1 MVVKWEAEME
11 EGRKIL
17 VIDDDP
23 DILEAL
29 TTVLESQGYQ
39 VATARDGVEGLDRLR
54 AENTDLIILD
64 LIMPRMDG
72 FAMYKMLKNPDR
84 PDYGDIPI
92 LLLTSLREE
101 SSRRRFELETGMEM
115 AVDDYVEKPI
125 SPQIML
131 ERVKKLLQ
139 KAAQAEILIS
149 H

>member
-1 MVVKWEAEME
+1 MGQ
-11 EGRKIL
+11 GRNIL
-17 VIDDDP
+17 VVDDDP
-23 DILEAL
+23 DILEVL
-29 TTVLESQGYQ
+29 TTVLESRGYQ
-39 VATARDGVEGLDRLR
+39 VATARDGVEGLDKLK
-54 AENTDLIILD
+54 TGKPDLIILD

-72 FAMYKMLKNPDR
+72 FEMYKRLKDPEQAE
-84 PDYGDIPI
+84 YADIPI

-131 ERVKKLLQ
+131 ERVEKLLQ

-149 H
+149 D

>member
-1 MVVKWEAEME
+1 MGQ
-11 EGRKIL
+11 GRNIL

-29 TTVLESQGYQ
+29 TTVLQSQGYQ
-39 VATARDGVEGLDRLR
+39 VATARDGVEGLDKLK
-54 AENTDLIILD
+54 TSKPDLIILD

-72 FAMYKMLKNPDR
+72 FEMYKRLKDPDR

-131 ERVKKLLQ
+131 ERVEKLLQ

-149 H
+149 D

>member
-1 MVVKWEAEME
+1 ME

-54 AENTDLIILD
+54 AEKTDLIILD
-64 LIMPRMDG
+64 LIMPRMNG
-72 FAMYKMLKNPDR
+72 FEMYKRLKNPER

>member
-1 MVVKWEAEME
+1 MGQ
-11 EGRKIL
+11 GRNIL

-29 TTVLESQGYQ
+29 TTVLESRGYQ
-39 VATARDGVEGLDRLR
+39 VATARDGVEGLNRLKTG
-54 AENTDLIILD
+54 NPDLIIMD
-64 LIMPRMDG
+64 LIMPNMDG
-72 FAMYKMLKNPDR
+72 FAMYKILRDPDQ
-84 PDYGDIPI
+84 PEYADIPI

-131 ERVKKLLQ
+131 KRVEKLLQ

-149 H
+149 D

>member
-1 MVVKWEAEME
+1 MGQ
-11 EGRKIL
+11 GRNIL

-29 TTVLESQGYQ
+29 TTVLESRGYQ
-39 VATARDGVEGLDRLR
+39 VATARDGVEGLNRLK
-54 AENTDLIILD
+54 TSKPDLIILD

-72 FAMYKMLKNPDR
+72 FEMYKRLKNPDR

-131 ERVKKLLQ
+131 ERVEKLLQ

-149 H
+149 D